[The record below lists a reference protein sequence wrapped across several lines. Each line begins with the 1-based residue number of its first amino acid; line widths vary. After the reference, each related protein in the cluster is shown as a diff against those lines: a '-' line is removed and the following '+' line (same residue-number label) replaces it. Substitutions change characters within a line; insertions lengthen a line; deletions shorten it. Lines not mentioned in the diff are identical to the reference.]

1 MTVKIEHLDQV
12 RPLASLPDQARLAL
26 ANAAR
31 EVTFSVDER
40 LIPIG
45 QPPQRLLILIDGLVK
60 LVGVSANGHER
71 ILAVHRPGDLVGPGV
86 LLDRHEHDYE
96 ANAMSPGRALS
107 ISRRDLLIV
116 GRDHP
121 SIIMTLA
128 KEVSR
133 LLAEMTDRM
142 MTATSAE
149 VPVRLSQLLLE
160 FAHRMDDGG
169 RRDGERQAGRLEDGV
184 LVVGG
189 NGNGGRPEAFVPLSY
204 PLTHESMA
212 QIVGASRP
220 HTSTVLRDL
229 EKLGAVQRKS
239 RRGLLV
245 APGRL
250 RQIVDAG
257 DVDEL
262 DGIESGPRNRVAAAF
277 EF

>member
-31 EVTFSVDER
+31 EISFSVDDR

-169 RRDGERQAGRLEDGV
+169 RRDGRLEDGV
-184 LVVGG
+184 VVVGSE
-189 NGNGGRPEAFVPLSY
+189 GNGGRPEAFVPLSY

-250 RQIVDAG
+250 RQIVDVG

-262 DGIESGPRNRVAAAF
+262 DGMESGRNRVAAAF

>member
-1 MTVKIEHLDQV
+1 MTVKMAHLDRV
-12 RPLASLPDQARLAL
+12 RSLASLPEAARAAM

-31 EVTFSVDER
+31 ELVFEEDER

-45 QPPQRLLILIDGLVK
+45 QPPQRLLILTDGLVK

-71 ILAVHRPGDLVGPGV
+71 ILAVHRPGDLLGAGV

-96 ANAMSPGRALS
+96 AAAMNAGRALS

-121 SIIMTLA
+121 SVIMTLA

-142 MTATSAE
+142 MTATSAA
-149 VPVRLSQLLLE
+149 VPVRLSHLLLE
-160 FAHRMDDGG
+160 FSDPVDVSTTGK
-169 RRDGERQAGRLEDGV
+169 DET
-184 LVVGG
+184 
-189 NGNGGRPEAFVPLSY
+189 FVPLSY
-204 PLTHESMA
+204 PLTHEAMA

-229 EKLGAVQRKS
+229 EGIGAVRRKS
-239 RRGLLV
+239 RKGLLV
-245 APGRL
+245 RPRRL
-250 RQIVDAG
+250 KEIVDTG
-257 DVDEL
+257 DIDEL
-262 DGIESGPRNRVAAAF
+262 LASEGTRPREEVAAAF
-277 EF
+277 DF